1 VSEELTHAGA
11 VAFRKRGERVEF
23 LVVTS
28 SNGQHWVLPKGHIDP
43 GESPQQ
49 TALRELAEEAGVGG
63 EILSPLAVKTFHVPG
78 ETARVQYFLVRA
90 TETRPAEEERT
101 LAWLGAE
108 EAVTRLSFDDARET
122 VRLAVAAL
130 S

>member
-49 TALRELAEEAGVGG
+49 TALRELGEEAGVGG
-63 EILSPLAVKTFHVPG
+63 EILSPLAVQTYHVPG

-90 TETRPAEEERT
+90 TEAHPAEEERT